1 MRVKSYLSIIMLAL
15 SFSSSVAIAA
25 DFDGTWNTKD
35 HARQIRVKGNQ
46 AKNYIFNGRGNF
58 TSNSVVSGNT
68 LSFDIAGGKAHA
80 SMKLTGKNTA
90 HGSWSGRGQHTAF
103 DLTRQ

>member
-1 MRVKSYLSIIMLAL
+1 MSAAILAL
-15 SFSSSVAIAA
+15 SFSSSVALAV
-25 DFDGTWNTKD
+25 DFDGKWTTKD
-35 HARQIRVKGNQ
+35 HVRQIRVKGNQ

-80 SMKLTGKNTA
+80 SMRLTGKNTA
-90 HGSWSGRGQHTAF
+90 RGSWAGRGQHTAF
-103 DLTRQ
+103 ELTRE